1 MHTEYKNSQ
10 GKTVPSV
17 TTVLKVLNKDNLI
30 EWANYI
36 GLKGYNYT
44 SYMNV
49 KALLGT
55 YVHEYIEAELENRA
69 ASILGTQKMC
79 NEAYEIAHRFKC
91 TKDKLQMD
99 NIITEKSLSCD
110 TYGGTLDLIADI
122 VLDNDTKVK
131 ILGDFKTSKAPYIS
145 HFIQL
150 GGYLN
155 LIKINDYKLYEQIKL
170 CMIINVNKDKV
181 LINWM
186 YKEDC
191 ETYFTDIFLKLLE
204 VYNSYEFIKVNFNQ
218 LIKSEKY
225 I

>member
-1 MHTEYKNSQ
+1 MHIEYKNNQ
-10 GKTVPSV
+10 GRTVPSV

-30 EWANYI
+30 EWANYM

-44 SYMNV
+44 SYMNE

-91 TKDKLQMD
+91 TKDKLQMG

-155 LIKINDYKLYEQIKL
+155 LIKINDYEF
-170 CMIINVNKDKV
+170 N
-181 LINWM
+181 
-186 YKEDC
+186 
-191 ETYFTDIFLKLLE
+191 ETATIS
-204 VYNSYEFIKVNFNQ
+204 NNQ
-218 LIKSEKY
+218 LIKMDITQYLKQGVNTVLFPSLDSVYKNKY
-225 I
+225 ITFRIEFI